1 MVVDAPDGKYLNGD
15 RVGGTEAMA
24 IARKFYKYFLST
36 EYGKSAYSGVENE
49 FWEYECS
56 AIGKCKTGN
65 DVYGTVS
72 TILGSDQEAS
82 QWLRSI
88 GYVGLTY
95 NCQNRATGE
104 RFINYV
110 IFNPND
116 IKIIEKRPVN

>member
-15 RVGGTEAMA
+15 RIGGTEAMA

-56 AIGKCKTGN
+56 AIGKCRTGN

-72 TILGSDQEAS
+72 TILGSDKEAS
-82 QWLRSI
+82 EWLRSI
-88 GYVGLTY
+88 GYIGLTY

-104 RFINYV
+104 RFVNYV

-116 IKIIEKRPVN
+116 IRIVEKRPVN